1 MCQQRAQS
9 NGIWS
14 QPGFPARKQN
24 KAAEIKNDP
33 APTPAV
39 DRHQETIQGPKW
51 ASGTE
56 FCSTL

>member
-1 MCQQRAQS
+1 MPQQRAQS

-14 QPGFPARKQN
+14 QPGFPARKRN
-24 KAAEIKNDP
+24 KAAEIRSD
-33 APTPAV
+33 PAV